1 MRRPTSCVQIYGGD
15 NVYFEIQSNGIAEQN
30 KANEGIVRI
39 AREVGRPIVA
49 TGDVHYLR
57 REDFDNH
64 AALLCVQTKS
74 TLAAPK
80 LTFDTNEFFLRSSDE
95 MATAFGEWPEA
106 LASTLEIAARCD
118 VELELGR
125 QLIPRFDCPD
135 GIPERDHLR
144 SLVLARARLALR
156 RSGPAAADRSAP
168 STSSRSST
176 RWASAVIS

>member
-1 MRRPTSCVQIYGGD
+1 DGVIALTGCLASRFCQALVHDRDGDARAAADELVQIYGGD
-15 NVYFEIQSNGIAEQN
+15 NVYFEDQN

-80 LTFDTNEFFLRSSDE
+80 MTFDTNEFFLRSSDE
-95 MATAFGEWPEA
+95 MATAFAQWPEA
-106 LASTLEIAARCD
+106 VPNSLEISERCD
-118 VELELGR
+118 VEIELGK

-135 GIPERDHLR
+135 GMVERD
-144 SLVLARARLALR
+144 
-156 RSGPAAADRSAP
+156 
-168 STSSRSST
+168 
-176 RWASAVIS
+176 